1 MRNPLTRLFYIGIFG
16 LGISSAMIFDNYF
29 SKSNSTWEYIVS
41 IILALFSPF
50 QLKNQYIK
58 KEFTQ
63 WKSQSS
69 RR

>member
-41 IILALFSPF
+41 IILALFSIF
-50 QLKNQYIK
+50 FIVESFLITK
-58 KEFTQ
+58 K
-63 WKSQSS
+63 K
-69 RR
+69 RKK